1 MRNQDLKV
9 ELHQGEIVGATAVS
23 TKFFKILEKE
33 ANFYASKG

>member
-23 TKFFKILEKE
+23 INFDFRVGLLTKE
-33 ANFYASKG
+33 